1 MVVMKLKKPKKRK
14 STVILNHPTK
24 IILKR
29 VNFLFFVIFV
39 LFLSL
44 IAKLYNMQI
53 MNKSFYDKKTV
64 TSGSVTKV
72 TEGSVRG
79 QIFDAKGIALVSNK
93 TLQTINFTRSP
104 AMTAEQM
111 RGIAL
116 KLVNILKEQVETDT
130 LTTRDKKDFFL
141 ADPKNLSG
149 VRERL
154 KKSDY
159 VDPKTGEKL
168 PEGEIYAKYVDK
180 VSDDEILYDTETER
194 AATFYKRMNGTSNF
208 TTNII
213 TSGEFTAEQLAKIAE
228 NERNLKGI
236 AIGNTWN
243 REYSDSTLNSILG
256 TVTSE
261 KNGIPAEKLDDYLK
275 KGYSRNDR
283 VGTSYIEKGYED
295 VLHGINAVKEISVDK
310 NGEIANEQTLVQGER
325 GKNLKLTID
334 SKFQQGVQDILKNNF
349 IKLQNEG
356 YGTYSAGAYVVVM
369 NPSTGAIYA
378 LSGIVHDVKTGEI
391 TDNALGTIKN
401 VFTPGSVVKMGTLT
415 AGWENHVLVGNQVLN
430 DQPIEIQG
438 SAPKQSWFTNGQTTS
453 ITAVQ
458 SLEYSSNPYMIQTA
472 FAILGQPYQKGMG
485 IYTSKLEESFNKIR
499 KSYAEYGLGASTGI
513 DIPDE
518 SEGFNGVDETA
529 ANYLDESFGQYDN
542 YTPLQLAQYAA
553 TLANDGKRVSPH
565 IVEGIYESNDDGS
578 LGALHKTIEPKTLN
592 TVEISQEN
600 MSLLQQ
606 GMYQVTHGGGMAT
619 GLNVMENASVSIN
632 AKTGTSETY
641 VSDGNGG
648 LVYTSVNNVV
658 AYAPSENPQIAIS
671 VMVPDTI
678 IRDDGVTTHA
688 NQYITR
694 DIVNLYHA
702 IYGFK

>member
-116 KLVNILKEQVETDT
+116 KLVNIIQEPVETDT

-243 REYSDSTLNSILG
+243 REYSDSTLNSI
-256 TVTSE
+256 
-261 KNGIPAEKLDDYLK
+261 NNIC
-275 KGYSRNDR
+275 
-283 VGTSYIEKGYED
+283 
-295 VLHGINAVKEISVDK
+295 
-310 NGEIANEQTLVQGER
+310 
-325 GKNLKLTID
+325 TIWTGRPD
-334 SKFQQGVQDILKNNF
+334 NF
-349 IKLQNEG
+349 
-356 YGTYSAGAYVVVM
+356 
-369 NPSTGAIYA
+369 
-378 LSGIVHDVKTGEI
+378 
-391 TDNALGTIKN
+391 
-401 VFTPGSVVKMGTLT
+401 F
-415 AGWENHVLVGNQVLN
+415 
-430 DQPIEIQG
+430 
-438 SAPKQSWFTNGQTTS
+438 
-453 ITAVQ
+453 
-458 SLEYSSNPYMIQTA
+458 
-472 FAILGQPYQKGMG
+472 
-485 IYTSKLEESFNKIR
+485 
-499 KSYAEYGLGASTGI
+499 
-513 DIPDE
+513 
-518 SEGFNGVDETA
+518 
-529 ANYLDESFGQYDN
+529 
-542 YTPLQLAQYAA
+542 
-553 TLANDGKRVSPH
+553 
-565 IVEGIYESNDDGS
+565 
-578 LGALHKTIEPKTLN
+578 
-592 TVEISQEN
+592 
-600 MSLLQQ
+600 
-606 GMYQVTHGGGMAT
+606 
-619 GLNVMENASVSIN
+619 
-632 AKTGTSETY
+632 
-641 VSDGNGG
+641 
-648 LVYTSVNNVV
+648 
-658 AYAPSENPQIAIS
+658 
-671 VMVPDTI
+671 
-678 IRDDGVTTHA
+678 
-688 NQYITR
+688 
-694 DIVNLYHA
+694 
-702 IYGFK
+702 